1 MEELTSVTGKNVNK
15 NTDTWVD
22 STEEVTVGNIDFFFV
37 DHNNNNNIIIN
48 SLFIE
53 GYTVS

>member
-22 STEEVTVGNIDFFFV
+22 STEEVTVGNVDFFLW
-37 DHNNNNNIIIN
+37 IIIKVQVA
-48 SLFIE
+48 LQL
-53 GYTVS
+53 